1 MKLILIFKRNGI
13 EFHRREE
20 TNFDSVER
28 AERYCSQLEKQYE
41 KQFPQYSYECLVEIP

>member
-1 MKLILIFKRNGI
+1 MKLIFIFKRNGV

-20 TNFDSVER
+20 SSFDSVER

-41 KQFPQYSYECLVEIP
+41 KQSPQNSYECLVEIP